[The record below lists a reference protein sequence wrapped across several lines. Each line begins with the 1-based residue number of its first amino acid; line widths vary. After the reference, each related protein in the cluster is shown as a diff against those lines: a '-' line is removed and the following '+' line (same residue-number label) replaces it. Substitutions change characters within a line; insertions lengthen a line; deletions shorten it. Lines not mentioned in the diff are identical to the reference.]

1 MAPAT
6 FHASSLTIGTAVS
19 KLFTA
24 GDEEGNVRRMAQ
36 DSEDV
41 IGYLAVQRWE
51 RAELGMPRT
60 EQEMERAEI
69 RQ

>member
-1 MAPAT
+1 MR
-6 FHASSLTIGTAVS
+6 G
-19 KLFTA
+19 
-24 GDEEGNVRRMAQ
+24 MAQ

-41 IGYLAVQRWE
+41 IGYLAVQWWE
-51 RAELGMPRT
+51 RAEIGMPRT